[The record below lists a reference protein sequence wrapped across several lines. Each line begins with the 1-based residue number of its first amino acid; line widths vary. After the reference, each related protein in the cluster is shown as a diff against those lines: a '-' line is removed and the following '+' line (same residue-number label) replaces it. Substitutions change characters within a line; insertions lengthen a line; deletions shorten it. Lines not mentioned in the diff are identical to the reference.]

1 MKSHIALVNREF
13 LEIIDYFDHNQL
25 LHSVMINIFFQM
37 RGRESAIAIS
47 SYEGYK
53 LIFSPSENENITD
66 VVKRGLLFADLIV
79 LNHSTIEIEPS
90 FCMFVLPADF
100 PSKMPTKHQ
109 YDYSDLQGKGSPPYL
124 SPRGSWEHASS
135 LYKSPNG
142 AVGVVCSSMSYTQ
155 LPTNIAEWCL
165 TEGRDLISNGQVT
178 YCPNLP
184 PATWEQYFFLKA
196 LIFNLYI
203 KRIDF
208 YLKGNLISMKTWL
221 VLFKK

>member
-79 LNHSTIEIEPS
+79 LNHSTIENSIP
-90 FCMFVLPADF
+90 LPIVKTQKWVVFGGLTCKPHYHCFYCRRNTPHAVSGI
-100 PSKMPTKHQ
+100 PKT
-109 YDYSDLQGKGSPPYL
+109 
-124 SPRGSWEHASS
+124 RGVS
-135 LYKSPNG
+135 LCCK
-142 AVGVVCSSMSYTQ
+142 AE
-155 LPTNIAEWCL
+155 NIL
-165 TEGRDLISNGQVT
+165 
-178 YCPNLP
+178 
-184 PATWEQYFFLKA
+184 
-196 LIFNLYI
+196 
-203 KRIDF
+203 
-208 YLKGNLISMKTWL
+208 
-221 VLFKK
+221 